1 VLLRDFRANHNHMAI
16 VVDEYSGVAGL
27 ITIEDVL
34 EQIVGDIE
42 DEYDF
47 DEEEDNII
55 SIREGQHGPRWRVKA
70 LTEIEQ
76 FNEELGTELPDDEVD
91 TIGGLIASYLGHMP
105 HKGEVVDLHGL
116 RFEILRADAR
126 QTHVVLV
133 EQLPSLESDRD

>member
-1 VLLRDFRANHNHMAI
+1 MAI

-47 DEEEDNII
+47 DEEEDNIL

-70 LTEIEQ
+70 LTEISQ
-76 FNEELGTELPDDEVD
+76 FNEEIGADLEDDDVD
-91 TIGGLIASYLGHMP
+91 TIGGLVASHLGRMP
-105 HKGEVVDLHGL
+105 HKGEVFELDNL
-116 RFEILRADAR
+116 RFEVLRADAR
-126 QTHVVLV
+126 QIHVLLV
-133 EQLPSLESDRD
+133 EKLPPSDDEHD